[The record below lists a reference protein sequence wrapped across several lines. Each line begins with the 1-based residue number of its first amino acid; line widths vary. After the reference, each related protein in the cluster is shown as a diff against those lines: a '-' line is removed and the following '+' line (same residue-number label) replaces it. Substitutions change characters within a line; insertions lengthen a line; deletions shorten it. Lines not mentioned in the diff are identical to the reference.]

1 MSVILTVL
9 AVLVTFTIFTAL
21 LLLLISLPTIIKG
34 YKQQRED
41 EHALAEHLSAQVKA
55 ARHRNVT

>member
-1 MSVILTVL
+1 MSIILTVL
-9 AVLVTFTIFTAL
+9 AVLVTFTILTAL

>member
-1 MSVILTVL
+1 MSIILTVL
-9 AVLVTFTIFTAL
+9 AVLLTFTILTAL

>member
-1 MSVILTVL
+1 MNVILTVL
-9 AVLVTFTIFTAL
+9 AVLVAFSVFTAL